1 MPSEFS
7 ALELN
12 ILKIKGL
19 SEAQLVYLAEI
30 GVTKREDFSTVATV
44 ETLLEL
50 MPDLEHDVAARVM
63 AWAGV
68 TTATTT
74 EIPAPVKDELGGYS
88 SSTYGGKVVLD
99 TSDSV
104 FCVHCGTKQPK
115 DYSPGDLC
123 PNCGRQAEPIESC
136 YWCGSSGPGK
146 YCRSCGA
153 TFVST
158 ADLQLALMLRRDGLS
173 KDDIPHKLADLSPSE
188 RDALWGRV
196 RRARG

>member
-1 MPSEFS
+1 MPNEFT

-12 ILKIKGL
+12 ILKAKGL
-19 SEAQLVYLAEI
+19 SDAQLAYLAEL
-30 GVTKREDFSTVATV
+30 GVTKREDFSTVASI

-50 MPDLEHDVAARVM
+50 MPDLEQSVAARVM
-63 AWAGV
+63 EWAGV
-68 TTATTT
+68 TAAIPA
-74 EIPAPVKDELGGYS
+74 EIPTAPKDEFTRYS

-99 TSDSV
+99 TSDAV

-123 PNCGRQAEPIESC
+123 PNCGRQAEPIETC

-153 TFVST
+153 TFVRT
-158 ADLQLALMLRRDGLS
+158 ADLPLALMLRRDGLS
-173 KDDIPHKLADLSPSE
+173 KDDIPHKLADLSPSD

>member
-12 ILKIKGL
+12 ILKAKGL
-19 SEAQLVYLAEI
+19 SDAQLAYLAEI
-30 GVTKREDFSTVATV
+30 GVTKREDFSTVATI

-50 MPDLEHDVAARVM
+50 MPDLDHSIAARVM
-63 AWAGV
+63 EWAGV
-68 TTATTT
+68 TA
-74 EIPAPVKDELGGYS
+74 APVETPVAEKDELTEYS
-88 SSTYGGKVVLD
+88 KSTYGGKVVLD

-123 PNCGRQAEPIESC
+123 PNCGRQAEPIETC

-153 TFVST
+153 TFVRT
-158 ADLQLALMLRRDGLS
+158 ADLPLALMLRRDGLS
-173 KDDIPHKLADLSPSE
+173 KDDIPHKLADLSPSD

>member
-12 ILKIKGL
+12 ILKAKGL
-19 SEAQLVYLAEI
+19 SDAQLAYLAEI
-30 GVTKREDFSTVATV
+30 GVTKREDFSTVANI

-50 MPDLEHDVAARVM
+50 MPDLDHSIAARVM
-63 AWAGV
+63 DWAGV
-68 TTATTT
+68 TAT
-74 EIPAPVKDELGGYS
+74 EIPIAPKDEFAEYS
-88 SSTYGGKVVLD
+88 STTYGGKVVLD

-123 PNCGRQAEPIESC
+123 PNCGRQAEPIETC

-153 TFVST
+153 TFVRT
-158 ADLQLALMLRRDGLS
+158 ADLPLALMLRRDGLS
-173 KDDIPHKLADLSPSE
+173 KDDIPHKLADLSPSD